1 MTRRILPA
9 APCRGQAR
17 RDERYASRD

>member
-9 APCRGQAR
+9 APRRGQAR